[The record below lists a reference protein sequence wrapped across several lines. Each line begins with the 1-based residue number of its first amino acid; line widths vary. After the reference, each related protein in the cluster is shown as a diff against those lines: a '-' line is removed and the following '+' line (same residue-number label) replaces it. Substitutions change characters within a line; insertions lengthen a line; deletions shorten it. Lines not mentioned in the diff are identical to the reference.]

1 MLAVPRTA
9 LGELSLDRVTG
20 LIIDAT
26 NPWEATG
33 TAVETDALSGLKVPV
48 IRTLNH
54 IAYNDLT
61 ADSQVLNPNAL
72 PRAVALVDSGPGTGL
87 AQQFVESLGFDSVP
101 VPPAAASLFEPEG
114 ELFGVFLTA
123 ENIRSEV
130 AMLAELAA

>member
-1 MLAVPRTA
+1 M
-9 LGELSLDRVTG
+9 TG

-33 TAVETDALSGLKVPV
+33 TAVETDVLSGLKVPV

-72 PRAVALVDSGPGTGL
+72 PRAVALVDAGPGTGL
-87 AQQFVESLGFDSVP
+87 AQQFVESLGFDAVP
-101 VPPAAASLFEPEG
+101 VPPAAASLFEPKG